1 MAGAGLN
8 LAPQL
13 GHGLLADPRHYGHL
27 MDEADEA
34 AMLAA
39 VDAIMQTRAA
49 SGASAID
56 RIVGLMSA
64 SGSYDTMP
72 SNGSRGATMGPPACP
87 LQSPPVPFRRRRR
100 GGLQGLSANRGD
112 WRGHQVFLIRKRS
125 QVRVLDR
132 PSFESR
138 NCLHLTNTLGF
149 GLLKDRHGR
158 GVPRGHMGPPAVT
171 CEAKKRSWF
180 RAAVRWAR
188 APRTPSAAS

>member
-1 MAGAGLN
+1 VAGAGLN

-49 SGASAID
+49 SGASALD

-132 PSFESR
+132 PSLESR
-138 NCLHLTNTLGF
+138 NSLHLNNALGF
-149 GLLKDRHGR
+149 WLLEDRRDLGA
-158 GVPRGHMGPPAVT
+158 PRGHMGPPAVT
-171 CEAKKRSWF
+171 CGAKKRSWF
-180 RAAVRWAR
+180 RAAVRSAG
-188 APRTPSAAS
+188 ALRTPSAAY

>member
-49 SGASAID
+49 SGASALD

-87 LQSPPVPFRRRRR
+87 PSPLQSP
-100 GGLQGLSANRGD
+100 SAG
-112 WRGHQVFLIRKRS
+112 
-125 QVRVLDR
+125 
-132 PSFESR
+132 
-138 NCLHLTNTLGF
+138 
-149 GLLKDRHGR
+149 
-158 GVPRGHMGPPAVT
+158 AV
-171 CEAKKRSWF
+171 
-180 RAAVRWAR
+180 AAVCRD
-188 APRTPSAAS
+188 